1 MEFTEMSWGILLI
14 LPPRS
19 VTLFAKATLV
29 ALANFR
35 DEAIV
40 RLVRLKTTGEVH
52 HVDLFALKI
61 TVKRLCGYTV
71 LESRYNPVDCEG
83 AACNAPA
90 KFFEFEGIGLE
101 RGCRLLSRSIVAPFL
116 RYWSVTWEARLVRY
130 RPTRN
135 W

>member
-1 MEFTEMSWGILLI
+1 M

-19 VTLFAKATLV
+19 VTLLAKATLV

-61 TVKRLCGYTV
+61 TVKCLYGYTV
-71 LESRYNPVDCEG
+71 LESRYDPVDCEG

-90 KFFEFEGIGLE
+90 RFFEFEGIGLE
-101 RGCRLLSRSIVAPFL
+101 LGWTLLPRSIVAPFFQHQSIQWKVQL
-116 RYWSVTWEARLVRY
+116 GRYH
-130 RPTRN
+130 PTRI